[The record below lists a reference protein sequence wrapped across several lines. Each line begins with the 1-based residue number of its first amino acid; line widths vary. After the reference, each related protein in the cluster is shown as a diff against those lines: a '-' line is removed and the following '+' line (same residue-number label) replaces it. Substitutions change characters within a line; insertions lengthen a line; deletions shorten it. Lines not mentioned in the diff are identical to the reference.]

1 MNESARPSVISEES
15 QRQIQLFAATA
26 CRSVRP
32 TRVRY
37 AAEQELCEHAEDH
50 AYRLLLQ
57 GIPEDRAVS
66 QALGAMGDT
75 ESLCHAL
82 CAVHNRIPP
91 DLGKNLAL
99 LALRTIPAT
108 LAWGI
113 LSGFGLLESHPV
125 LWLIPFLIVFGLAP
139 FRLVR
144 SLVLRIKQVSRLTRL
159 CRRLGFQ
166 IRRQASPIR
175 SVFIPT
181 RRPEWLIETP
191 DTTYCV
197 HFLAIHN
204 RHAHMSLLDS
214 FAYTL
219 TTVHGQAARF
229 RGRIGYSIFISSR
242 TGDQTYENQS
252 FHTLHFPI
260 QVEQDATR
268 VERILLLNPVPSEIR
283 YLKGS
288 VFEYVG
294 NGDRVYDF
302 TLHDGGSLATH
313 LASRKENRP

>member
-1 MNESARPSVISEES
+1 MSEPMTEIISETSLRE
-15 QRQIQLFAATA
+15 IQLFAATV

-37 AAEQELCEHAEDH
+37 AVEQELCEHAEDH
-50 AYRLLLQ
+50 AYRLMLQ
-57 GIPEDRAVS
+57 GVPENQAVT
-66 QALGAMGDT
+66 QAIASMGNTDN
-75 ESLCHAL
+75 LCHAL

-99 LALRTIPAT
+99 LALRAIA
-108 LAWGI
+108 AFIVGSI
-113 LSGFGLLESHPV
+113 LWAFGLPESLPITH
-125 LWLIPFLIVFGLAP
+125 LIPFFIVFGLAP
-139 FRLVR
+139 LRYAR
-144 SLVLRIKQVSRLTRL
+144 SLILRIKHTVRLRRL
-159 CRRLGFQ
+159 CRQQGFELH
-166 IRRQASPIR
+166 RQASPIR

-191 DTTYCV
+191 TVTYCV

-204 RHAHMSLLDS
+204 RHAHLDLLDS

-229 RGRIGYSIFISSR
+229 WGRHGYSIFFNSR

-260 QVEQDATR
+260 QVEQDTSR

-288 VFEYVG
+288 TFEYVG

-302 TLHDGGSLATH
+302 TLHDANSFAAH
-313 LASRKENRP
+313 LTSQKEKTL

>member
-1 MNESARPSVISEES
+1 MSEPIISEASLRE
-15 QRQIQLFAATA
+15 IQLFAATV

-37 AAEQELCEHAEDH
+37 AVEQELCEHTEDH
-50 AYRLLLQ
+50 AYRLILQ
-57 GIPEDRAVS
+57 GIPESRAVS
-66 QALGAMGDT
+66 EAIAALGNAD
-75 ESLCHAL
+75 SLCHAL

-99 LALRTIPAT
+99 LALRALVAFIV
-108 LAWGI
+108 GSI
-113 LSGFGLLESHPV
+113 LWGFGLPESLPITH
-125 LWLIPFLIVFGLAP
+125 LIPFFIVFGLAP
-139 FRLVR
+139 LRYAR
-144 SLVLRIKQVSRLTRL
+144 SLILRIKHTVRL
-159 CRRLGFQ
+159 CRLCRQQGFELH
-166 IRRQASPIR
+166 RQASPIL

-191 DTTYCV
+191 TVTYCV

-204 RHAHMSLLDS
+204 RHAHLDLLDS

-219 TTVHGQAARF
+219 TTVHGQGARF
-229 RGRIGYSIFISSR
+229 WGRRGVSIFFNPQ

-260 QVEQDATR
+260 QVEQDTSR
-268 VERILLLNPVPSEIR
+268 MERILLLNPVPSEIR

-288 VFEYVG
+288 TFEFVG

-302 TLHDGGSLATH
+302 TLHDAKSFAAH
-313 LASRKENRP
+313 LTNRKEQHP